1 MCLGSLFSLFPVSCV
16 SGCCR
21 ILRCLCLRLLLVRLE
36 SDIEVSVSHSC
47 FFLAPIGIGCLVLL
61 VCSVYVFRLWLLS
74 AFCLFD
80 WLNLE
85 AEFGCYGIERVAVD
99 ALLLNFF
106 LMQLSDG
113 GSGINDK
120 EVPVKTGAS
129 LFQRLFTEV
138 ISSYFL
144 SLNVVLFGS
153 RRTLTHCTISPQP
166 CETVAL
172 MKMLQECSTPLPGTA
187 FSNTSSLF

>member
-74 AFCLFD
+74 AFRLCIR
-80 WLNLE
+80 LNLE
-85 AEFGCYGIERVAVD
+85 AAFGCYGIERV
-99 ALLLNFF
+99 
-106 LMQLSDG
+106 SG
-113 GSGINDK
+113 GSLAKFFPDKTLRRGSAIKDK
-120 EVPVKTGAS
+120 EVPVK
-129 LFQRLFTEV
+129 RE
-138 ISSYFL
+138 
-144 SLNVVLFGS
+144 
-153 RRTLTHCTISPQP
+153 PP
-166 CETVAL
+166 CSKDYL
-172 MKMLQECSTPLPGTA
+172 LK
-187 FSNTSSLF
+187 